1 MNNNKKFKKRI
12 KKERINK
19 INKPL
24 TRPIKKIREKTQ
36 IFFKKSEIKEVTT
49 DITEIQ
55 RIERKYNEQ
64 LYANKL
70 ENLGKNV

>member
-12 KKERINK
+12 KKEKINK

-24 TRPIKKIREKTQ
+24 TRSIKKIREKTQ
-36 IFFKKSEIKEVTT
+36 FFLKKSEIKEVTT